1 MGRRAS
7 FRPGRHRAAF
17 LGAPGATSR
26 ALSSRIATGPIGVSD
41 SIRARIRTDPSLLED
56 GLRLLDH
63 DVQAGEAGAVDAIAV
78 DRAGSLVIV
87 SITPPDIDRAIAR
100 ILDLKAWSTDQR
112 DLLGR
117 LYAGHGVAIER
128 PVRFLLLAPAL
139 PHVLLRRLALI
150 PIDVT
155 LHLARPVAFED
166 GMRIAI
172 EPAAAILGLDADPAP
187 HAHARRQSAKPVTAT
202 PTVAAAQMSPPADDE
217 PETHARPAVDTEPA
231 TSAPG
236 EFDGREAPAAGAT
249 PFWPDEVLPPEGY
262 DEKAMPIQPAMELDA
277 GDPIWPAS
285 PDDRF
290 PWELPGDPLPDS
302 DEPVPLP
309 EAPEVIFETLTAEE
323 MQEFA
328 RFDKQRR
335 ERNERSS

>member
-1 MGRRAS
+1 
-7 FRPGRHRAAF
+7 
-17 LGAPGATSR
+17 
-26 ALSSRIATGPIGVSD
+26 LSSRIATGPIGVSD
-41 SIRARIRTDPSLLED
+41 SIRARVRTDPSLLEE

-63 DVQAGEAGAVDAIAV
+63 DVQAGEAGPIDAIAV
-78 DRAGSLVIV
+78 DRAGSLVII

-128 PVRFLLLAPAL
+128 PIRFLLLAPAL
-139 PHVLLRRLALI
+139 PHALLRRLALI
-150 PIDVT
+150 PIEVT

-172 EPAAAILGLDADPAP
+172 EPAASILGLDADAAP
-187 HAHARRQSAKPVTAT
+187 HAHARRSANPATAT
-202 PTVAAAQMSPPADDE
+202 HAAPAPHMSPPADIQSE
-217 PETHARPAVDTEPA
+217 AQAAPAPRAQTKPN
-231 TSAPG
+231 
-236 EFDGREAPAAGAT
+236 GREAPATDAT
-249 PFWPDEVLPPEGY
+249 PFWPDEVLPPEGS
-262 DEKAMPIQPAMELDA
+262 DEKTVPIQPAMELDA
-277 GDPIWPAS
+277 GEPIWPAS

-309 EAPEVIFETLTAEE
+309 EAPEAIFETLTAEE

-335 ERNERSS
+335 ERDGRSS